1 MNGTVVRLVRTRGF
15 GFIEGADGNEYFF
28 HRSEVELPYTF
39 ERAREQ
45 DAVEFDVVPSERGP
59 RATNVVCV

>member
-1 MNGTVVRLVRTRGF
+1 MRGTVVRLVRTRGF
-15 GFIEGADGNEYFF
+15 GFIEGVDGNEYFF

-45 DAVEFDVVPSERGP
+45 DAVEFAVVSSDRGP
-59 RATNVVCV
+59 RATHIEKV